1 VDLYARRQVAL
12 LLVGVLIAAAGLGVD
27 RWRHHHPELA
37 ARLETLDRAPR
48 AAPVSRAP
56 TPRAPRPVP
65 KATAGPRPVAAL
77 PLDLNHATSAD
88 LERLPGIGTGLAAR
102 ILSARER
109 LGPFGSVDD
118 LRRVRGI
125 GPATLA
131 RVRPMLAVGP
141 GP

>member
-37 ARLETLDRAPR
+37 ARLETLDRAPLAAPASR
-48 AAPVSRAP
+48 AA
-56 TPRAPRPVP
+56 TPRTARQMPR
-65 KATAGPRPVAAL
+65 AAAGTRAVAAP
-77 PLDLNHATSAD
+77 PLDLNRATSAD

-131 RVRPMLAVGP
+131 RVRPMLAVDP